1 MRKIENKEKKN
12 ANIGASMKATLEK
25 RKSQFC
31 RVFELKIQK
40 NKLSKEQKEQLKM
53 IFVEAK
59 WIYNDILN
67 WSNLKEENTPFNYEL
82 SNTVKVRNKDKIFET
97 RELKFIGS
105 QMKQSVQKQIGSS
118 IKTLSTLKK
127 KGHKVGKLKFIS
139 DYTSIDL
146 KQFGTTYRFYDNHK
160 AKIQGIHGKIR
171 INGLDQIKDNIE
183 FANAKLVKK
192 QNDYYLMVTT
202 FTDNTFK
209 KSYKNQKS
217 DVGIDM
223 GCLTTLTLSNGEK
236 LDVKIEESE
245 HLKHYQRKM
254 FKQKKGSNNRH
265 KTIYK
270 IQKEYQK
277 INNIKKDKTNKIIN
291 ELNKKY
297 RFIFIQDEQLQN
309 WHKNGHG
316 KAVQHSIL
324 GRIKSKLKS
333 KNNCFVVDKWQPTT
347 KYCYECGKTYE
358 VGYDRVFKCPYCGA
372 THDRDVHA
380 ATNIL
385 YFGLKLVP
393 PEQRKFMPLD
403 SDLTT
408 NVHDKGKDWEMKMEA
423 ASFLNMW

>member
-333 KNNCFVVDKWQPTT
+333 QNNCFVVDKWQPTT
-347 KYCYECGKTYE
+347 KYCYECGKIYE
-358 VGYDRVFKCPYCGA
+358 IGYDRVFKCPYCGA

-423 ASFLNMW
+423 TPFLNVW